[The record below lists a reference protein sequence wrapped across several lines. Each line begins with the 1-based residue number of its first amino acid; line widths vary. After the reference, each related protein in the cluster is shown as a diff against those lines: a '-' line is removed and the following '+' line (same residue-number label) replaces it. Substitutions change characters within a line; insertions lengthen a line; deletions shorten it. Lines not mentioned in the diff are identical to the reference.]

1 MGTKK
6 SAVLKTPVDGQ
17 GNRVDIHLI
26 NTTDEVL
33 IPGSN
38 GKTLTTKMDEFKVT
52 VSTSKPN
59 HAGIWIDSS
68 T

>member
-1 MGTKK
+1 MATKK

-33 IPGSN
+33 IPDTN
-38 GKTLTTKMDEFKVT
+38 GQTMTDKMKEFQVTIGTT
-52 VSTSKPN
+52 KPN
-59 HAGIWIDSS
+59 HAGICIDSS

>member
-1 MGTKK
+1 MATKK

-33 IPGSN
+33 IPNTN
-38 GKTLTTKMDEFKVT
+38 GQTMTDKMQEFKVT
-52 VSTSKPN
+52 VSTTKPN